1 MYFSV
6 VQAQGDHK
14 LTFYAAKRC
23 HERLLRDHHVGRQDD
38 TWRIVAR
45 GVEGASEWTECGSIP
60 RESDNRLDAHPH
72 GTFAV
77 DTLGRRTVIKTLVEE
92 TLANLTTADLA
103 ADVALAAVVAG

>member
-23 HERLLRDHHVGRQDD
+23 HERLLRDYRVGRQVD

-45 GVEGASEWTECGSIP
+45 GVEGASGWTERGSIP
-60 RESDNRLDAHPH
+60 WESDNRLDAHPG

-77 DTLGRRTVIKTLVEE
+77 DALGRRDVIKTLIDD
-92 TLANLTTADLA
+92 TLANLTSADLV
-103 ADVALAAVVAG
+103 ADAQAFHADAT